1 MNENS
6 HYYTIKQ
13 VSEITGLSPHILR
26 YWETQFSFLKIL
38 RDPSGRRIYSE
49 KDLEKIKQIQKMLYE
64 EGYKIKGVKKKFRS
78 IYASEKKSKQISTEF
93 LKKILKYIKEIEKC
107 LP

>member
-1 MNENS
+1 M
-6 HYYTIKQ
+6 
-13 VSEITGLSPHILR
+13 TGISPHILR

-49 KDLEKIKQIQKMLYE
+49 KDIEKIKQIQKMVYE

-78 IYASEKKSKQISTEF
+78 SYNNEKKSKQISKEF
-93 LKKILKYIKEIEKC
+93 LKKILKHLKEIEKC